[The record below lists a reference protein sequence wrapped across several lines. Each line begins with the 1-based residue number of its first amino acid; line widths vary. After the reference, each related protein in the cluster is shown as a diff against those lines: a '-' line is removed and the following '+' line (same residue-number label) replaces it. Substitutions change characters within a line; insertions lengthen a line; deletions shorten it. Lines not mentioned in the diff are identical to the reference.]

1 MPFFRKC
8 AQANLNCFRSIGIN
22 TNGWPSGW
30 LIAWP
35 VLLLFLS
42 CAPNFF
48 TNAAGA
54 EKNTKPVLARLGD
67 QVTVRAQIQE
77 RAAPT
82 INLSDGRDV
91 VTDYAGPADLV
102 RILKQNQA
110 QPLAL
115 AAADFDEDGMPDLI
129 TGYMAQG
136 SGIVSVLRGN
146 VYTIYPNSPEA
157 QSRRASG
164 AFTDAPFLS
173 PARVFVAPQSP
184 DFIGVG
190 DFDGDGHQDIASA
203 ARGGNSLWLLS
214 GNGQGGF
221 AAPKE
226 IPLPGAVSAFVTGEI
241 NRRDGLEDIAIGID
255 GAGGPRVLVY
265 EGPTGALRSLPE
277 TIRLPAPASALVLGQ
292 LNSDS
297 ERDLAVAAGRA
308 LMLVKG
314 RDRKLS
320 LGDREREAVSSA
332 RVEARSLP
340 FKIRAMTNGSQPVSL
355 VLLSEDG
362 AIRNL
367 DSFDAKPYT
376 VTPARTATA
385 LSRASGGIL
394 ALDEVG
400 HGIHLLAGRHGASF
414 DSEAAPV
421 AALAMRLNAHAGDSL
436 VLLQGGRS
444 APAILK
450 ARAATTF
457 TVNTVD
463 DQNDG
468 SCDPAHCSLREAI
481 LAANAN
487 QGLDQIAFDIQIKRI
502 TGQSMRALSAETRMA
517 PGRPASPF
525 TIRLLSQL
533 PLITDPVTIDGT
545 TQPRFAGTPL
555 IQILGGG
562 ISVSQGD
569 CTIRGLI
576 VGGISLFPTVFTGSR
591 ENDIIEGNFIGT
603 NASGTAVGEKTG
615 LFETGI
621 SIRRMSKTLIGGASP
636 SARNLITEILI
647 EGSFDIVVEG
657 NYIGTDVTGSRALGQ
672 TLGIGTNGSPGN
684 NTSGLRIHRN
694 LISGNETGIGLGY
707 SLDFLITGNLIGT
720 DASGAE
726 AIPNGAGIQFVT
738 ANGNIGGTTP
748 AARNVIS
755 GNLRQGIN
763 IERGSSAL
771 IQGNYIGVSASGAAA
786 VPNRTGVEVKF
797 TAGIGGSIVEARNV
811 ISGNR
816 SDGIAVLNGWATISG
831 NFIGTDAGG
840 TLPIP
845 NNGNGVI
852 ISAVQLPSNSFIGGP
867 GQNEGNLI
875 SANGENGIA
884 IGPLRTYVDDKQMLV
899 TTFGGVFVT
908 LQGNSI
914 GTDVTG
920 EQPLGNQGNGILF
933 DNSTSQSQIIRNRV
947 AFNNGSGIFIPNRG
961 SAPGPPGAQITVSE
975 NSIFSNSSI
984 GIDLGEPGRTPN
996 QPPPNPDNPQA
1007 NDGQNFP
1014 EIQRV
1019 LSDGAQ
1025 SQVVGTFFGRPNQ
1038 TVRLEFFNNPGTAGA
1053 AFTGQ
1058 SACKP
1063 EGKSFQHSETVT
1075 TDDNGNAPFKIVFPK
1090 STLGGFVNATATSA
1104 SGSTSEFSDCVQAEA
1119 TDLSVTVVAAGGATS
1134 GPDEVAFSVKVT
1146 NGGPGVAEN
1155 VRISG
1160 LAPSFTSL
1168 KAFEKI
1174 PAGWECGAMPVDGV
1188 LSICC
1193 AKPGMAA
1200 DASQMDEF
1208 LISFRINPNT
1218 PQGSAIRFEV
1228 NVSAETFDPN
1238 LANNSSAAET
1248 KTGALS
1254 VDLAI
1259 TRGESLPPVI
1269 FEDED
1274 LAYSVTVLN
1283 TGPSDARDVEFT
1295 GATPNRTFFKAL
1307 AISAG
1312 NWACRTP
1319 AVGAPGGLNC
1329 TLPSLARGA
1338 DSVFTLMVRVAP
1350 GTIPQD
1356 IAFIP
1361 RIGSGF
1367 NPDPDSRN
1375 NSVSITTKVI
1385 SRPPGPLLQEITVL
1399 SDSISAIGIGF
1410 TSPMQ
1415 ILVDGVAF
1423 VDSPSV
1429 AADGRSVIQRGRLV
1443 NGKSIAEA
1451 VPAGKTVIIQFRN
1464 PDGGRITV
1472 QFRK

>member
-1 MPFFRKC
+1 MT
-8 AQANLNCFRSIGIN
+8 A
-22 TNGWPSGW
+22 
-30 LIAWP
+30 
-35 VLLLFLS
+35 
-42 CAPNFF
+42 
-48 TNAAGA
+48 
-54 EKNTKPVLARLGD
+54 
-67 QVTVRAQIQE
+67 RAQVRD
-77 RAAPT
+77 RAT
-82 INLSDGRDV
+82 SRINLSDGRDV
-91 VTDYAGPADLV
+91 VTDYAGSEELV
-102 RILKQNQA
+102 RILKLNQA

-129 TGYMAQG
+129 MGYAARG
-136 SGIVSVLRGN
+136 SGIVSLLRGN
-146 VYTIYPNSPEA
+146 VDAIYPNSPEA
-157 QSRRASG
+157 QARRADG

-173 PARVFVAPQSP
+173 PARIFAVPQSP

-203 ARGGNSLWLLS
+203 TRGGNSLWLLS

-221 AAPKE
+221 AAPRA
-226 IPLPGAVSAFVTGEI
+226 ISLPGAVSAFVTGEI
-241 NRRDGLEDIAIGID
+241 NHRDGLEDIAVGID
-255 GAGGPRVLVY
+255 SAAGSHVLVY
-265 EGPTGALRSLPE
+265 EGPTGALRASPEAFTLPV
-277 TIRLPAPASALVLGQ
+277 PATALVLGQ
-292 LNSDS
+292 LDSDS
-297 ERDLAVAAGRA
+297 ERDLAAAAGHN
-308 LMLVKG
+308 LVLIHG

-320 LGDREREAVSSA
+320 LGDRERGAVPRA
-332 RVEARSLP
+332 RVSVRSL
-340 FKIRAMTNGSQPVSL
+340 FFGIRAMTNGSTPASL

-367 DSFDAKPYT
+367 DSVEAKPYT
-376 VTPARTATA
+376 LTPAQTATA
-385 LSRASGGIL
+385 LSRASGGII
-394 ALDEVG
+394 ALDEIG
-400 HGIHLLAGRHGASF
+400 HGIHLLAGRDGASF

-421 AALAMRLNAHAGDSL
+421 AVLAMRLNSHAGDSL
-436 VLLQGGRS
+436 VLLQSGSS
-444 APAILK
+444 APTILK
-450 ARAATTF
+450 ARAEMTF
-457 TVNTVD
+457 TVNSTD

-468 SCDPAHCSLREAI
+468 TCDAAHCSLREAI

-487 QGLDQIAFDIQIKRI
+487 QGLDQIAFDIQTRRV
-502 TGQSMRALSAETRMA
+502 TGTQFKSLSAETRMA
-517 PGRPASPF
+517 PGRPSSPF
-525 TIRLLSQL
+525 IIRLLSQL

-545 TQPRFAGTPL
+545 TQSRFAGTPL

-562 ISVSQGD
+562 LSVSQGD
-569 CTIRGLI
+569 CTIRGLV
-576 VGGISLFPTVFTGSR
+576 VGGISLFPTAFTGSR

-621 SIRRMSKTLIGGASP
+621 SIRRMSKTLIGGASL

-647 EGSFDIVVEG
+647 DGSFDIVVEG
-657 NYIGTDVTGSRALGQ
+657 NYIGTDVSGSRALGQ
-672 TLGIGTNGSPGN
+672 TSGLGTRGDPANR
-684 NTSGLRIHRN
+684 TSGLRVHRN
-694 LISGNETGIGLGY
+694 LISGNEIGIVFGY
-707 SLDFLITGNLIGT
+707 SADFLITGNLIGT
-720 DASGAE
+720 DASGAG
-726 AIPNGAGIQFVT
+726 AVPNGTGLQFVT
-738 ANGNIGGTTP
+738 ANGTIGGTTP
-748 AARNVIS
+748 SSRNVIS
-755 GNLRQGIN
+755 GNLNQGIR
-763 IERGSSAL
+763 IARGSFAL
-771 IQGNYIGVSASGAAA
+771 VQGNYIGVSASGAAA
-786 VPNRTGVEVKF
+786 LPNGTGVEVNF
-797 TAGIGGSIVEARNV
+797 NATIGGSIVEARNV

-816 SDGIAVLNGWATISG
+816 SDGIGVLNGWAAIKG
-831 NFIGTDAGG
+831 NFIGTDATG
-840 TLPIP
+840 TIPIP

-852 ISAVQLPSNSFIGGP
+852 LSAMQLPSSSFIGGA

-884 IGPLRTYVDDKQMLV
+884 IGPLRTYVDEKQMLV
-899 TTFGGVFVT
+899 TTFGGVSVT

-933 DNSTSQSQIIRNRV
+933 DNSTSQSLIIRNRV

-961 SAPGPPGAQITVSE
+961 SAPGPPGAQITISE

-996 QPPPNPDNPQA
+996 QPPPPVNTQA

-1019 LSDGAQ
+1019 ISDGAQ
-1025 SQVVGTFFGRPNQ
+1025 TEVVGTFFGRPNQ
-1038 TVRLEFFNNPGTAGA
+1038 TVTLEFFNNPGTATSGA
-1053 AFTGQ
+1053 AFAGQ
-1058 SACKP
+1058 SACRP

-1075 TDDNGNAPFKIVFPK
+1075 TDDNGNAPFRIVYPK
-1090 STLGGFVNATATSA
+1090 STLGGFINATAISA
-1104 SGSTSEFSDCVQAEA
+1104 NGNTSEFSDCVQAEA
-1119 TDLSVTVVAAGGATS
+1119 TDLSVTVVAAGGGTS
-1134 GPDEVAFSVKVT
+1134 GPDEAAFSVKVT
-1146 NGGPGVAEN
+1146 NGGPSAAKN

-1160 LAPSFTSL
+1160 LAPNFTSF
-1168 KAFEKI
+1168 KAFEKT

-1188 LSICC
+1188 LSISC
-1193 AKPGMAA
+1193 AKPEMAA
-1200 DASQMDEF
+1200 DAARMDEF

-1238 LANNSSAAET
+1238 PANNTSAAET

-1259 TRGESLPPVI
+1259 TRGESLPPAV

-1274 LAYSVTVLN
+1274 LAYSVTVIN
-1283 TGPSDARDVEFT
+1283 AGPSDARDVEFT
-1295 GATPNRTFFKAL
+1295 GATPNRTLFKAL
-1307 AISAG
+1307 AVSTG

-1319 AVGAPGGLNC
+1319 SVGAAGGMSC
-1329 TLPSLARGA
+1329 SLPSLARGA
-1338 DSVFTLMVRVAP
+1338 EAVFTLMVRVVP

-1375 NSVSITTKVI
+1375 NSISITTKVI
-1385 SRPPGPLLQEITVL
+1385 ARPPGPLLQEITVL

-1410 TSPMQ
+1410 ASPMQ
-1415 ILVDGVAF
+1415 ILVDGVGF
-1423 VDSPSV
+1423 VDAPSV
-1429 AADGRSVIQRGRLV
+1429 APDGRSVTQRGRLV

-1451 VPAGKTVIIQFRN
+1451 IPAGRTVVIQFRN